1 MILCGWNTF
10 LTAGF
15 SWNLPSIVDSRI
27 IHENKVEKE
36 RVQKVTQEIFGNYP
50 QPRLEFAQYKVGRR
64 YNLTISYQYFL
75 KRTVDYQYLPII
87 TIKVKLSS
95 WKLW

>member
-75 KRTVDYQYLPII
+75 KRT
-87 TIKVKLSS
+87 KVSS
-95 WKLW
+95 GKQFKETYVIHHFNFV